1 MKIDLKRRFTNKTFI
16 VSFVAT
22 LVLLVQQLGFG
33 QYLPNNLTEVINTI
47 LLLLTMLGI
56 ITDPTTDG
64 ISDSQAIQDGLTSQ
78 DLLHE
83 IQELKEQLTE
93 LEAKEVKE
101 NECR

>member
-1 MKIDLKRRFTNKTFI
+1 MKIDLKRRFANKTFI
-16 VSFVAT
+16 ASFVAV
-22 LVLLVQQLGFG
+22 LILLVQQLGFG
-33 QYLPNNLTEVINTI
+33 QYLPNNLMEVVNTI

-56 ITDPTTDG
+56 VTDPTTDG

-101 NECR
+101 NE

>member
-16 VSFVAT
+16 VSFTAT